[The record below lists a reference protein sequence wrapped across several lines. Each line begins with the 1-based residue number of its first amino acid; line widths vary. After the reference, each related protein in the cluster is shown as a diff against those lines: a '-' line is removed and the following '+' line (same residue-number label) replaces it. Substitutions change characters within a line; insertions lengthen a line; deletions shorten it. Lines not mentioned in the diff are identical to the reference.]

1 MNIPRIVSIEAA
13 LQIYYK
19 YAEIGNA
26 EIKNLFGRISSA
38 TISRLKKLVKAEMDS
53 REVFSYGLYKVN
65 TEVAFSVWGID
76 VVDLE
81 NRMKKLQELR
91 L

>member
-1 MNIPRIVSIEAA
+1 MNIPSIINIETA
-13 LQIYYK
+13 LRIYYQ

-26 EIKNLFGRISSA
+26 EIKNLFGRLSSA

-53 REVFSYGLYKVN
+53 REMFAYGLYKVN

-76 VVDLE
+76 AADLE